1 MEEERRGGINPPVF
15 WISLAIVLGLSIPLI
30 LFPEA
35 GTNAVSA
42 IWTFVTDGFGWYF
55 LLFGLVAFGVLMW
68 LAFGRYGNVKLG
80 RAEDEPEFSKFSWI
94 AMLFCAGIGG
104 GIMMW
109 CIMEPVYYMSSP
121 PFGVEAGS
129 YLSYE
134 WANTYGMF
142 HWGFSAWAIYCIP
155 TVPIA
160 YAVFVRREPSLRVST
175 SCRAIFGD
183 AVDGWVGVVIDI
195 LIMFGL
201 VGAVGTSLGFAVPAL
216 SSMLHALFGIPQ
228 TMLSQIGIIIAWII
242 VFGASVYRG
251 LSKGIKVLSDFNI
264 YLAIALIV
272 FVLLAGPTVYILK
285 MWVNSTGMI
294 LDNFFRMAFWLDPV
308 AESGFPEAW
317 TVFYWAWWVAY
328 APMMGLFVARISK
341 GRTIRELVI
350 AECVY
355 GTLGCWVYFA
365 IFGAYTVYLG
375 SNGILDFSAILASGG
390 EFGAI
395 ATVLQTMPLAK
406 LIMAIWALLIF
417 IFLATTLDSTSYT
430 LASVCT
436 KTLHGDEQPAL
447 WNRVVW
453 AVTLGAVS
461 IGLLT
466 VGGLQPAQL
475 SSLVAALPLTL
486 VLIVLVWSGIK
497 MLQEDFPHLTPKIL
511 TLDGKGPDVYQPEQQ
526 PIAAEGDDGVTV

>member
-1 MEEERRGGINPPVF
+1 MEAERRGGINPPVF

-30 LFPEA
+30 FFPEA
-35 GTNAVSA
+35 GTRAVNAV
-42 IWTFVTDGFGWYF
+42 WTFVTSYFGWYF
-55 LLFGLVAFGVLMW
+55 LLFGICAFGVLMW

-80 RAEDEPEFSKFSWI
+80 RVDDEPEFSKFSWI

-121 PFGVEAGS
+121 PFGIAPGS
-129 YLSYE
+129 FLSFE
-134 WANTYGMF
+134 WANTYGLF

-155 TVPIA
+155 TIPIA
-160 YAVFVRREPSLRVST
+160 YAVFARREPSLRIST

-183 AVDGWVGVVIDI
+183 LVDGWVGVVIDI

-216 SSMLHALFGIPQ
+216 AAVLQALFGIEP
-228 TMLSQIGIIIAWII
+228 TMLTQILII
-242 VFGASVYRG
+242 VAWVCLFGASVYRG
-251 LSKGIKVLSDFNI
+251 LSKGIKVLSDINT
-264 YLAIALIV
+264 YLALALIV

-285 MWVNSTGMI
+285 MWVNSTG
-294 LDNFFRMAFWLDPV
+294 LLLQNFFHMTFWLDPV
-308 AESGFPEAW
+308 AEGGFPEAW
-317 TVFYWAWWVAY
+317 TVFYWAWWIAY

-341 GRTIRELVI
+341 GRTIKELVI
-350 AECVY
+350 AECVW

-375 SNGILDFSAILASGG
+375 SNGILSFSEILAGGG

-395 ATVLQTMPLAK
+395 AAVLQTFPLHK

-417 IFLATTLDSTSYT
+417 IFLATTVDSTSYT

-436 KTLHGDEQPAL
+436 KVLHGDEQPAL

-453 AVTLGAVS
+453 ALVLGAVS
-461 IGLLT
+461 IGLLV

-475 SSLVAALPLTL
+475 SSLVAALPLTV
-486 VLIVLVWSGIK
+486 VLIILVASGIK
-497 MLQEDFPHLTPKIL
+497 MLQQDFPHLSPKVLAI
-511 TLDGKGPDVYQPEQQ
+511 DDKGPDV
-526 PIAAEGDDGVTV
+526 IAAQKKIG

>member
-15 WISLAIVLGLSIPLI
+15 WTALLIVLCLAIFLI
-30 LFPEA
+30 FWPEA
-35 GTNAVSA
+35 GTRAVDTV
-42 IWTFVTDGFGWYF
+42 WTFVTANFGWYF
-55 LLFGLVAFGVLMW
+55 LLFGAFCFVVLMW

-80 RAEDEPEFSKFSWI
+80 RAEDKPEFSKFSWI

-109 CIMEPVYYMSSP
+109 CIMEPVYYMSGP
-121 PFGVEAGS
+121 PLGVDVGS
-129 YLSYE
+129 FLSFE
-134 WANTYGMF
+134 WANTYGLF

-155 TVPIA
+155 TIPIA
-160 YAVFVRREPSLRVST
+160 YAVFARREPSLRIST

-183 AVDGWVGVVIDI
+183 RVDGWVGVVIDI

-201 VGAVGTSLGFAVPAL
+201 IGAVGTSLGFAVPAL
-216 SSMLHALFGIPQ
+216 SSVLHALFGLEQ
-228 TMLSQIGIIIAWII
+228 TMGLQILIIIAWVI
-242 VFGASVYRG
+242 VFGTSVYRG
-251 LSKGIKVLSDFNI
+251 LSKGIKVLSDINI
-264 YLAIALIV
+264 YLALALIV

-285 MWVNSTGMI
+285 MWVNSTGLI
-294 LDNFFRMAFWLDPV
+294 LDNFFRMSFWLDPV
-308 AESGFPEAW
+308 AQGGFPEAW
-317 TVFYWAWWVAY
+317 TVFYWAWWIAY

-350 AECVY
+350 AECVW

-365 IFGAYTVYLG
+365 IFGAYTVYLE
-375 SNGILDFSAILASGG
+375 SNQIVSLQEALASGG

-395 ATVLQTMPLAK
+395 ATVLATLPFPKIA
-406 LIMAIWALLIF
+406 MAVWALCIF

-436 KTLHGDEQPAL
+436 KVLHGDEEPVL
-447 WNRVVW
+447 WNRVIW
-453 AVTLGAVS
+453 ALTLGAIS
-461 IGLLT
+461 IGLLM

-486 VLIVLVWSGIK
+486 VLGVLIFSGIK
-497 MLQEDFPHLTPKIL
+497 MLKEDFPHLSSKPLSIDEK
-511 TLDGKGPDVYQPEQQ
+511 PPEVAHQQ
-526 PIAAEGDDGVTV
+526 QYVIDAEDGVTL